1 MPVYD
6 VIVTTNA
13 RVDKLPLMLVRHR
26 ASSRAKRREAPE
38 EEWLM
43 VVVKTCRHHSSF
55 CNFSSSA
62 TSAIFQSSDPLA
74 AVRTP
79 ALNEHIIDLEKVMR
93 LIVRI
98 KSVQPKILN

>member
-1 MPVYD
+1 VLF
-6 VIVTTNA
+6 
-13 RVDKLPLMLVRHR
+13 RSR

-93 LIVRI
+93 LIVRN